1 MTEIYKGR
9 SYKTTDENIRITI
22 RAKIPLTE
30 KYLVEFLRDNGSVW
44 DMRWKQLENREIK
57 KLLNIPRNQKLM
69 IITK

>member
-9 SYKTTDENIRITI
+9 SYKTVDKNIRITI
-22 RAKIPLTE
+22 RAKIPLSE
-30 KYLVEFLRDNGSVW
+30 KYLVEFLTENGTVW

-57 KLLNIPRNQKLM
+57 KLLNVPRNQKLV